1 MIKPFY
7 KATRRAG
14 CDADLGGF
22 VGLFDLAAAG
32 YNANETVLIGATDGV
47 GTNLRIAQTTKKH
60 STVGIDLF
68 CNVLP
73 RSYCSWRRAV
83 IILRLLCNWSHGS

>member
-1 MIKPFY
+1 MSIDAGNNLVEMIKPFC

-22 VGLFDLAAAG
+22 GGLFDLAAAG

-47 GTNLRIAQTTKKH
+47 GTNLRIAQQR
-60 STVGIDLF
+60 
-68 CNVLP
+68 
-73 RSYCSWRRAV
+73 RSIPLSA
-83 IILRLLCNWSHGS
+83 LTL